1 MGLRLGDYAF
11 IARREKPSIAACRID
26 PVQQRAAFRAAPDV
40 VEDDRGRSERIG
52 DAGDVRGDHDPRVP
66 PERVPRRQRLVAE
79 DVERRGRKLTPVE
92 RRDQILFDEMGA
104 AAGIDQAGACR
115 QEIEG
120 AGIEDLLG
128 FAGQRQEADEDFRS
142 RE

>member
-1 MGLRLGDYAF
+1 M
-11 IARREKPSIAACRID
+11 
-26 PVQQRAAFRAAPDV
+26 
-40 VEDDRGRSERIG
+40 
-52 DAGDVRGDHDPRVP
+52 P
-66 PERVPRRQRLVAE
+66 PERVPGRQRLVAK
-79 DVERRGRKLTPVE
+79 DVEGRRRELPPVE

-104 AAGIDQAGACR
+104 AAGIDQAGAFG
-115 QEIEG
+115 QEAEG

>member
-1 MGLRLGDYAF
+1 MT
-11 IARREKPSIAACRID
+11 
-26 PVQQRAAFRAAPDV
+26 
-40 VEDDRGRSERIG
+40 
-52 DAGDVRGDHDPRVP
+52 
-66 PERVPRRQRLVAE
+66 PERVPGRQQLVPE
-79 DVERRGRKLTPVE
+79 DVEGRGRDPPAVE
-92 RRDQILFDEMGA
+92 RRDQTLFDEMGA
-104 AAGIDQAGACR
+104 AAGIDEAGACR